1 MPVLFNRRI
10 SVAIPL
16 ALLGASL
23 VSYAQGNAVIPNAVT
38 PPEKSPSHVVTKDSL
53 SHVAVPATLAP
64 QPKDSL
70 KKVLPQASPLVDS
83 AVVKAQAKS
92 AMIETHPFKDSAAH
106 KDSSKSVLP
115 ISKASAIA
123 SKDSAINTTPVAVT
137 HTPDSTAKPAVPTL
151 AAVKHDSLRTPDSTV
166 AAKPAD
172 KGRDVIAVNNFD
184 GKGVEQSDAD
194 LITEQIRSQIISQRR
209 VGVMERS
216 MMDQILKE
224 QGFQQ
229 SGSCDGSDCQVQVG
243 RILGVNNLVVGSIGR
258 IGRIY
263 MVNAKL
269 VDVST
274 GEVLQSI
281 TETCEGSIEDVLRIT
296 TFRVAEQI
304 THMLIKSHSGILA
317 VQSIPSGA
325 EVRLGNVRVGTTPYS
340 DSLVEPGNYSLQVVH
355 PDWNT
360 ETRQVSISKGITTSL
375 RIQMERS
382 QAWLVAEKKRQEDAL
397 AALQAQQREKERQE
411 REAIATKKFHQRLG
425 LGIGGATVAGIG
437 TYFHYLKGQED
448 NKANDAYAAYQQ
460 SMSQSDID
468 NYRSQTKTHQ
478 DNASTYKTLR
488 NVCWTAGGLLLASI
502 SLTYWF

>member
-1 MPVLFNRRI
+1 MPMLFNRRI
-10 SVAIPL
+10 SVAISL
-16 ALLGASL
+16 AILGASL
-23 VSYAQGNAVIPNAVT
+23 VSYAQGNAVIP
-38 PPEKSPSHVVTKDSL
+38 SPVIPKDSL
-53 SHVAVPATLAP
+53 SHAAVPATFAS
-64 QPKDSL
+64 QSKDSL

-83 AVVKAQAKS
+83 AAVKAQAKS
-92 AMIETHPFKDSAAH
+92 AMIETHPFKDSTAH

-137 HTPDSTAKPAVPTL
+137 HTPDSTIKPAATMLV
-151 AAVKHDSLRTPDSTV
+151 AVKHDSLHAPDST
-166 AAKPAD
+166 AKPAD

-184 GKGVEQSDAD
+184 GKGIEQSDAD

-281 TETCEGSIEDVLRIT
+281 TETCEGSIEDVLRTT

-325 EVRLGNVRVGTTPYS
+325 EVRLGNARVGTTPYS

-382 QAWLVAEKKRQEDAL
+382 PAWLAAEKKRQEDAL

-411 REAIATKKFHQRLG
+411 LEAIATKKFHQRLA

-460 SMSQSDID
+460 SMSQSDMD

-478 DNASTYKTLR
+478 DNASTYKILR

>member
-1 MPVLFNRRI
+1 MLFTRRI
-10 SVAIPL
+10 SVVIPMVV
-16 ALLGASL
+16 LLGASL
-23 VSYAQGNAVIPNAVT
+23 VSYAQGNAVRPNVVT
-38 PPEKSPSHVVTKDSL
+38 SPEKPPSHGDSKDSVVPAALGPQTKDSL
-53 SHVAVPATLAP
+53 
-64 QPKDSL
+64 KN
-70 KKVLPQASPLVDS
+70 VLHQASPLVDS
-83 AVVKAQAKS
+83 ATIKVQAKLAVPEAHS
-92 AMIETHPFKDSAAH
+92 FRDSATH
-106 KDSSKSVLP
+106 KDSSKLALP
-115 ISKASAIA
+115 ILKIPAVAP
-123 SKDSAINTTPVAVT
+123 KDSTISTAPVVLTRA
-137 HTPDSTAKPAVPTL
+137 PDSTAKPV
-151 AAVKHDSLRTPDSTV
+151 
-166 AAKPAD
+166 D

-209 VGVMERS
+209 VSVMERS

-224 QGFQQ
+224 QGFSQ
-229 SGSCDGSDCQVQVG
+229 SGSCDGAECQVQVG

-281 TETCEGSIEDVLRIT
+281 TETCEGSIEDVLRT
-296 TFRVAEQI
+296 TTYRVAEQI

-325 EVRLGNVRVGTTPYS
+325 EVRLGNVRVGTTPYA
-340 DSLVEPGNYSLQVVH
+340 DSLVEPGNYSVQVVH

-360 ETRQVSISKGITTSL
+360 ETRQVSISKGVTTSI

-382 QAWLVAEKKRQEDAL
+382 PEWFAAEKKRQEDAL
-397 AALQAQQREKERQE
+397 AALHAQQREKERQMQ
-411 REAIATKKFHQRLG
+411 EAIATKKFHQRLA

-460 SMSQSDID
+460 SASQSEID

-478 DNASTYKTLR
+478 DNASDYKILR
-488 NVCWTAGGLLLASI
+488 NICWTAGGLLLASI